1 MTGMEE
7 ARWRQRFRNY
17 ARALQ
22 ALQRGAV
29 TLQGDPNNELMQ
41 AGIIQTYECAFELAW
56 KTLKDFLDSEGYDT
70 PSPKAAIRQAFQSGY
85 INDGE
90 MWMEALGCRNLTVHT
105 YDEDFAASA
114 VRDIITRYLPM
125 LQKLH
130 DDLGKEL

>member
-1 MTGMEE
+1 MTGMEEE

-90 MWMEALGCRNLTVHT
+90 MWMEALGCRMRLLHGEEMDWARVAQ
-105 YDEDFAASA
+105 DVLS
-114 VRDIITRYLPM
+114 RYAPM
-125 LQKLH
+125 LQNMH
-130 DDLGKEL
+130 DSFQQRM